1 VADIDNILRTL
12 IDKDDV
18 RQWAAVNNTEL
29 VEEGDYI
36 FRVGEFAVI
45 FDAYGKVA
53 GVERRAEH
61 DEPIS
66 L

>member
-1 VADIDNILRTL
+1 MAEIDSILRTL

-29 VEEGDYI
+29 VEEGEYI
-36 FRVGEFAVI
+36 FRVGDFAVI
-45 FDAYGKVA
+45 FDEYGKVA
-53 GVERRAEH
+53 AVERRAEH
-61 DEPIS
+61 DEPTA